1 MPAEQE
7 IVHWYNQI
15 PSVENGFIA
24 EDDPSITDYSDMV
37 NRSFHD
43 DYTADRITKLR
54 DLLDRLC
61 NDIGSITYN
70 ITYDVVN
77 IVARGLPND
86 TTFSF
91 SLQQWLTDER
101 EVKRYLREWFP
112 SFNIPYTMGGI
123 ANHIAPNPV
132 IGNRTTDAF
141 LHVNIMGLLNS
152 IRVYYPNN
160 DYSYVEG
167 VYRIGSCSFT
177 ASEYRVNK
185 VVLHNT
191 LRLMFPS
198 ASNVFELIDR
208 VDSASTSTPTVE
220 SIRRYMD
227 TAILTPITN
236 NYEDTRIIPIEPHPR
251 NPFNDRIVE
260 TLTQVAT
267 GLDTQLHYAIT
278 DTHVTIEDRSFNPVH
293 TLSLRLDV
301 FEARALPILEIS
313 RRIQRERESRRN
325 TASPYQ
331 FEFPRRDNGYSEG
344 RRRLPLNPTPNMA
357 IRPLDDS
364 TNPSTC
370 NGKEEAPYT
379 NYLDVI

>member
-123 ANHIAPNPV
+123 ANHIAT
-132 IGNRTTDAF
+132 I
-141 LHVNIMGLLNS
+141 
-152 IRVYYPNN
+152 
-160 DYSYVEG
+160 
-167 VYRIGSCSFT
+167 
-177 ASEYRVNK
+177 
-185 VVLHNT
+185 
-191 LRLMFPS
+191 
-198 ASNVFELIDR
+198 
-208 VDSASTSTPTVE
+208 TPTVE

-227 TAILTPITN
+227 TAELTAISAPTPTQAMLMAERDRYARSIGFTGI
-236 NYEDTRIIPIEPHPR
+236 YSRRTGLWDTSHSYTIPIEPHSR